1 VSQFVLHS
9 KVIHKASG
17 KSDPYAQLGKLYEKV
32 TGITPTPR
40 KPNKRVKS
48 PSSPD
53 NNAQHVIE
61 ATAAAAAAALPV
73 MMITGQDQDHADEE
87 EEGSSLV

>member
-1 VSQFVLHS
+1 MLHS

-17 KSDPYAQLGKLYEKV
+17 KSEPYAQLGKLYEKV

-40 KPNKRVKS
+40 KPNKRAKP

-61 ATAAAAAAALPV
+61 ATTAAAAALPV
-73 MMITGQDQDHADEE
+73 MMTKTMLMRKKKD
-87 EEGSSLV
+87 LV

>member
-1 VSQFVLHS
+1 MLHS

-73 MMITGQDQDHADEE
+73 MMIIGQDQDLADDEE
-87 EEGSSLV
+87 EEGSILR

>member
-1 VSQFVLHS
+1 MSQFVLHS

-17 KSDPYAQLGKLYEKV
+17 KSEPYAQLGKLYEKV

-61 ATAAAAAAALPV
+61 ATTAAAAALPV
-73 MMITGQDQDHADEE
+73 MMTKTMLMRKKKD
-87 EEGSSLV
+87 LV